1 MMRFIGVMAALLCCA
16 VVQAETYAEKL
27 GWPKGAR
34 VLMIH
39 SDDFGMSLASNDA
52 TIDTFEAGTVTSASI
67 MMNCSWVPGAVA
79 WSKANPEACVGVHL
93 THTAEWDNYRWGPVA
108 GRSVVPGLVDEQ
120 GYFHDN
126 VGLVIQNSSADEVE
140 TEMRAQIALAEKLG
154 LQVSHIDTH
163 MGTMFA
169 TPEYFE
175 RYLKVGIEKQIPIL
189 MAGGHLTI
197 AKQTLEPETVEV
209 ISSIAPTVWE
219 AGLPVLD
226 DIDTRSYDW
235 DGTDKKDEYIQ
246 MLRDL
251 TPGVT
256 WFNVHP
262 TAPSDEAKQITN
274 NREKLWGDLF
284 ALVDPE
290 VKKVIEEEGIILTS
304 WREMHERRKNAK

>member
-1 MMRFIGVMAALLCCA
+1 MAALLCCA

>member
-1 MMRFIGVMAALLCCA
+1 MMRLIGVMAALVCCA

-108 GRSVVPGLVDEQ
+108 GRSVVPGLVDAQ

-235 DGTDKKDEYIQ
+235 DGTDKKAEYIQ